1 MLSGE
6 GTRTVLSILVRGIG
20 WYAAADGELYALPAE
35 TVVGLPRVLAAAA
48 GGTIAHLLL
57 PEGTAALP
65 RRALPLRPLPID
77 RVFPLGAA
85 ELPWEPDPE
94 RAPAGV
100 VVLGH
105 GWHLLFRE
113 RKAFSAWG
121 GDADAPLL
129 EAFRRRFGPR
139 PQFRES
145 HDRRTIGVK
154 FPQLLE
160 PHLVYRLN
168 EHARALP
175 DPARYAP
182 VMAIQDRVRLVELEA
197 GRVVE
202 FGPGE
207 FGWAVRSYA
216 GSGEAAVGRS
226 EASELLRAPADLEA
240 FLQPRGAFWRLEP
253 APREA
258 RLVIPG

>member
-1 MLSGE
+1 ME
-6 GTRTVLSILVRGIG
+6 PAILVRGIA
-20 WYAAADGELYALPAE
+20 WYAGADGEVYALPAE
-35 TVVGLPRVLAAAA
+35 TVVGLPRLLVAAA

-57 PEGTAALP
+57 PEGVARLP
-65 RRALPLRPLPID
+65 RRALPLRPLPIE

-85 ELPWEPDPE
+85 ELPWEPDPQ
-94 RAPAGV
+94 RAPGGV
-100 VVLGH
+100 VVLGQ

-113 RKAFSAWG
+113 RKAFVPWG
-121 GDADAPLL
+121 GQDDLRLL

-154 FPQLLE
+154 FPQLQE
-160 PHLVYRLN
+160 PHLVYRLG

-175 DPARYAP
+175 DPARFAA
-182 VMAIQDRVRLVELEA
+182 VMAVQERVRLVDLEG

-207 FGWAVRSYA
+207 LGWTVRVYA
-216 GSGEAAVGRS
+216 DAEAAALGRA
-226 EASELLRAPADLEA
+226 EAAEPLRTPAELEA
-240 FLQPRGAFWRLEP
+240 VLRERGAFWRLEP
-253 APREA
+253 SPREA
-258 RLVIPG
+258 RLVVPR